1 MLGPKEDNVMLEDK
15 DRLLPSRILEA
26 GWKKKIHKGTRHQ
39 ESAATCQ
46 IISIKINKKK
56 KGVYK
61 LQQTE
66 NTSWR
71 GQISLK

>member
-39 ESAATCQ
+39 ESAATCH
-46 IISIKINKKK
+46 
-56 KGVYK
+56 K
-61 LQQTE
+61 L
-66 NTSWR
+66 
-71 GQISLK
+71 LV